1 MRNMK
6 EIGNCADQ
14 NEKENLIQV
23 KALKIL
29 EESRNTLV
37 AQDVSA
43 AGVARCVAKFQNTE
57 PELTAEMPQFKEW
70 YSLVGNWL
78 ITVFTDKLEEGSEGM
93 DIIRKAAG
101 ENMSLLVL
109 IPLMMMMMMKILIS

>member
-1 MRNMK
+1 MEAVEKNMK

-14 NEKENLIQV
+14 NEKENLIQI

-29 EESRNTLV
+29 EDSKNTLV

-57 PELTAEMPQFKEW
+57 PELQW
-70 YSLVGNWL
+70 RG
-78 ITVFTDKLEEGSEGM
+78 
-93 DIIRKAAG
+93 R
-101 ENMSLLVL
+101 
-109 IPLMMMMMMKILIS
+109 